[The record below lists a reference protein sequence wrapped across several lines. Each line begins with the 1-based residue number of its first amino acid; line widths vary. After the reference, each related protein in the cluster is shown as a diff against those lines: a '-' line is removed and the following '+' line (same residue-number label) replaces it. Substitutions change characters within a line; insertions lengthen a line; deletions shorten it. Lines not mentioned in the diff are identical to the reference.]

1 MDTPPPHSPAEQ
13 LHTALTDGDA
23 QTRIDAIRTLNIRL
37 TQTEQQI
44 ASDLRHHGMD
54 WEDIGHMFGITRRAA
69 HKRFA
74 ATIDLDHQEHIMSHT
89 TNQPA
94 PARAKNR
101 YPWLP
106 LSRSGLLIATRTR
119 KPPRNRRSPS
129 EH

>member
-1 MDTPPPHSPAEQ
+1 MSTPPAHSPTGQ
-13 LHTALTDGDA
+13 LHTALTAGNA

-37 TQTEQQI
+37 AQTEQQI
-44 ASDLRHHGMD
+44 AFDLRHHGMD

-94 PARAKNR
+94 TAPARF
-101 YPWLP
+101 PWIP
-106 LSRSGLLIATRTR
+106 LSRAALLIATRTR
-119 KPPRNRRSPS
+119 KTAP
-129 EH
+129 